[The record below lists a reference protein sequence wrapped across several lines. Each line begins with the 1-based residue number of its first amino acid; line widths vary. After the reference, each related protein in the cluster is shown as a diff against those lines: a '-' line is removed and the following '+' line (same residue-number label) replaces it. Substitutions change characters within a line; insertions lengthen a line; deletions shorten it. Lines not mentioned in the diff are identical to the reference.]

1 MNIIAKNNCA
11 KVQRLM
17 RKEKNEVDFML
28 VNFDYING
36 IDIIAEL
43 LCRKFNM
50 HAKEK
55 IEGIWFSI
63 IKVYDDSVDYDLIWH
78 EDVGNYITCSKQDE
92 ETLSQLESR
101 LEIILR
107 EINDGIKEN
116 NNQNFCFS

>member
-1 MNIIAKNNCA
+1 
-11 KVQRLM
+11 
-17 RKEKNEVDFML
+17 ML

-63 IKVYDDSVDYDLIWH
+63 IKVYDDSVEYDLIWH